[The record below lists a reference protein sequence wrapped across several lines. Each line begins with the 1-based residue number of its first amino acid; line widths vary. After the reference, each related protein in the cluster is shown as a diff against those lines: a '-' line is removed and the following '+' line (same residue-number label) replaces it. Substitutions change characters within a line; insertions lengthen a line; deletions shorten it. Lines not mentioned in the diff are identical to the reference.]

1 MPERRAVSNQ
11 LYIKWQE
18 FSNII
23 LSGYGLTNVTLRD
36 PKLAI
41 CIWIQPLR
49 LENSLLVVVPEVIKQ
64 IGDLFKVKIKTIG
77 LSEELTKDGAR
88 KYNIVTGKA
97 FDTCPIEMKAAVLAY
112 SITEIDAIISNH
124 FDNLENK
131 FEDAYKNIIDGFKK
145 VSP

>member
-1 MPERRAVSNQ
+1 MQERTIPNP
-11 LYIKWQE
+11 LYLEWQE

-41 CIWIQPLR
+41 CIWMQPLK
-49 LENSLLVVVPEVIKQ
+49 LENSLLVFVPEVIKP
-64 IGDLFKVKIKTIG
+64 IGDFLKVKIKTIG

-124 FDNLENK
+124 FDNLANK
-131 FEDAYKNIIDGFKK
+131 FEDAYKNIINGFKK